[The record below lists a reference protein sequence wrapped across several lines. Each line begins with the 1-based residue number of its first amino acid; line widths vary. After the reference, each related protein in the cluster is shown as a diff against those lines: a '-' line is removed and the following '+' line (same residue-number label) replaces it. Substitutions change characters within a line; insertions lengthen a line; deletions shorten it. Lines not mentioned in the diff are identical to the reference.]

1 MIEGQLALAMFVVV
15 CGILLLG
22 FPVALTLGGHRL
34 RFRGARDCI
43 GAF

>member
-22 FPVALTLGGHRL
+22 FPVALTLGGTAL
-34 RFRGARDCI
+34 GFRGARCCV